1 MNEPQE
7 TQPKPEAGLPLGA
20 APSADWE
27 YICVEVTRTESTDL
41 YLKVPKG
48 WRPTGRDYKLMGRA
62 ANETTSDSDWDN
74 YGWENEVDVQGHKP
88 VDAKEAEQYRT
99 FDARP
104 HLPNDQAHLP
114 APAGK
119 VERNQNDK

>member
-1 MNEPQE
+1 MNNDTTPKPLAPVE

-20 APSADWE
+20 AHVSADWE

-41 YLKVPKG
+41 YLKVPKV
-48 WRPTGRDYKLMGRA
+48 WRPARRDYKLMGRA
-62 ANETTSDSDWDN
+62 AKETTRDGDWDN

-88 VDAKEAEQYRT
+88 VDAKEAEQYLT

-104 HLPNDQAHLP
+104 YLPNAELSDSHP
-114 APAGK
+114 K
-119 VERNQNDK
+119 

>member
-1 MNEPQE
+1 MNTPE
-7 TQPKPEAGLPLGA
+7 TQPPASLGA
-20 APSADWE
+20 APCSADWE

-48 WRPTGRDYKLMGRA
+48 WRPSGRDYKLMGRA
-62 ANETTSDSDWDN
+62 ANATTRDGDWDK

-88 VDAKEAEQYRT
+88 VDAKEAEQYLT

-104 HLPNDQAHLP
+104 YLPNNELS
-114 APAGK
+114 
-119 VERNQNDK
+119 R

>member
-1 MNEPQE
+1 MNTTDSKQPEPSNE
-7 TQPKPEAGLPLGA
+7 AEREAGFAGA
-20 APSADWE
+20 HGSADWE

-48 WRPTGRDYKLMGRA
+48 WRPSGRDYKLMGKA
-62 ANETTSDSDWDN
+62 AKETTRDGDWDN

-88 VDAKEAEQYRT
+88 VDAKEAEQYLI

-104 HLPNDQAHLP
+104 HLPNDQDDSQSP
-114 APAGK
+114 AK
-119 VERNQNDK
+119 NL